1 MRPGLLGSIGLVVLV
16 VSALIGTALLT
27 RRPTT
32 DTPAAIGASSS
43 QSSADT
49 DVPASNPPHVDGTCP
64 LTPIT
69 SLAGGAAPE
78 VAVSGL
84 RWPWGFVPWV
94 AGVPEKVVWL
104 ADSGT
109 EPAAGD
115 RRLGLRGPTRPA
127 DPRQWALG

>member
-1 MRPGLLGSIGLVVLV
+1 MAPAGVHSCLVVRGLASHVGRCALGLLGSIGLVVLV

-32 DTPAAIGASSS
+32 DTPAVIGASSS

-78 VAVSGL
+78 VDVSGL

-94 AGVPEKVVWL
+94 AGGSGESRL
-104 ADSGT
+104 A
-109 EPAAGD
+109 
-115 RRLGLRGPTRPA
+115 RR
-127 DPRQWALG
+127 